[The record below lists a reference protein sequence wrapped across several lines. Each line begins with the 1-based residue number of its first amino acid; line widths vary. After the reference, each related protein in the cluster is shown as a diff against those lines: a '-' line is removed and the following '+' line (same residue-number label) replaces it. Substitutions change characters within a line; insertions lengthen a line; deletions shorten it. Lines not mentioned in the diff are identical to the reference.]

1 MEVTVRQGP
10 AFGVARIMMEGNEKV
25 RAEAGA
31 LMATVPTVQVEAKAE
46 GGVLK
51 SLKRAA
57 LGGESFFL
65 TTYTAP
71 PEGGWID
78 VAARLPG
85 DTQVIDVVPGQ
96 AWFVQKGS
104 WLASDID
111 VQVDTQWGGFRNM
124 FGSEGGFILRAEGS
138 GPMVVAAYGAVEAW
152 DLAPGQTITL
162 DTGHMVAYQESV
174 TMNLRKVTGGL
185 VQTFKSG
192 EGLVFDFTGPGRV
205 LIQTAEPEHPVM
217 QALRDGDRDR
227 FMALEAEQRRA
238 GGLPPFGRLAAVIL
252 SGPDQ
257 RQLDD
262 FARALLR
269 GLPAVEGIRVLGP
282 APAPLLLSYSG
293 ATPAP
298 LAAEIRTAS

>member
-1 MEVTVRQGP
+1 MEVTTRMGP
-10 AFGVARIMMEGNEKV
+10 AFGVARIVMEPNERV

-31 LMATVPTVQVEAKAE
+31 LMATTPTVQVEAKAE
-46 GGVLK
+46 GGVMK

-71 PEGGWID
+71 AEGGWID

-111 VQVDTQWGGFRNM
+111 VELDTQWGGFRNM
-124 FGSEGGFILRAEGS
+124 FGSEGAFILRAEGS
-138 GPMVVAAYGAVEAW
+138 GPMVVAAYGGIEAW

-174 TMNLRKVTGGL
+174 AMSLRKVTGGL

-205 LIQTAEPEHPVM
+205 LVQTRNPHEFFSFLSAT
-217 QALRDGDRDR
+217 LGTGNSGGGSTGG
-227 FMALEAEQRRA
+227 LA
-238 GGLPPFGRLAAVIL
+238 GGLFGR
-252 SGPDQ
+252 D
-257 RQLDD
+257 
-262 FARALLR
+262 
-269 GLPAVEGIRVLGP
+269 
-282 APAPLLLSYSG
+282 
-293 ATPAP
+293 
-298 LAAEIRTAS
+298 